1 MTSTTAAGTAIA
13 ISAGTLTSFD
23 AAGFAALTYT
33 DVGGVDKIG
42 PIGATFGKVEFQ
54 PLKGPKDKQKSTP
67 DYGALSLSMAY
78 DELDAGQS
86 LLRAAGDDDTQRLY
100 PVRVTYPTGAIRYF
114 RTRVF
119 GTPESVDGAES
130 VLMTNAV
137 VEICSK
143 PVKVAGSG
151 TPAPTPT
158 PTPSVTLVDLGL
170 SSLAFQRGVAK
181 SVDITN
187 ASAAGVLTGST
198 LPTGF
203 TVASSARKLAY
214 DGSGSGA
221 STLALAI
228 AETNA
233 NAAGS
238 RTTTFSLTMAA
249 AAATPTFGALSLS
262 DANFQRGVAK
272 TVDILGATAGSTI
285 VVNNLPTS
293 FTLNSAARTLSYNGA
308 GSGATSVT
316 LSVDES
322 GSGYTTRNSQLTITL
337 AAASGGLPA
346 FTTQSETTTAVS
358 NFTTPATVGQVR
370 AMDKAIRLFKK
381 EGIWSKIKVFG
392 TVGADAQQTAINWKT
407 GAALATTGPLVV
419 TTPFEAITPGTAA
432 LIRSGVLMSDLDP
445 TNATIG
451 SYSKQTTSMVANIGA
466 KNADG
471 NMFSVSPKVA
481 TDGVGKGG
489 IGSPE
494 TLFTGALT
502 EYDGAGWQAVTRL
515 PADGNNMRAYRFGA
529 PKGVLASA
537 PAAAASLGATELYIG
552 GYNNN
557 GTAVSSG
564 RRIFAWL
571 IAEGLTDKQ
580 MVALGYIVE
589 GLSDSLRYGEYNE
602 IPAGMGATT
611 VSSDAVFYGV
621 TPMSMVGAWEAKRQG
636 LNPIIVGGW
645 RERRP
650 GGMSSGGLGFTDF
663 LTQSALQ
670 GLPRWMLAQLQTMDG
685 QGTNVFQF
693 NPKTFDKLTRS
704 MFDPRFSFGYDIP
717 IYYSDGIAAGGVT
730 KTGTRVTKI
739 VTRDGRTI
747 NCTGYVADGSYEGD
761 LARQTPGV
769 TTVYGREAATGT
781 SAELKNGER
790 GLLQDAGGNG
800 HQFRNKADN
809 SFVKV
814 DPWVVPG
821 DTTSGLLPN
830 VNRIYVAG
838 NPANGAAD
846 NKVQAFN
853 FRSTF
858 TSGDLYRRPFPFSAG
873 NPPTG
878 YNKQFY
884 EALGRFLAISPTSVL
899 ADLMKNDPLPGV
911 GGVSDINA
919 KNGFS
924 TDFFAK
930 NWGYLEG
937 TNAQRE
943 AIWKDI
949 WNKTMGFWYYLQ
961 YENDPR
967 ISTAIRTEALKWGLS
982 MIHYTDPH
990 PNDDYGYIP
999 QLYVREGFR
1008 LVGDLIVTGDD
1019 AQRTDGT
1026 TPTSIK
1032 TVAVASYDVDS
1043 HHVETVA
1050 ENVGGTWGM
1059 WNTGNVQASQGGADG
1074 VQPIPYEAIVPKASE
1089 CTNMFCLFGI
1099 SATHIGISS
1108 YRMEFT
1114 GMLAGQSA
1122 AHAMKVAKAASA
1134 QDVQSVDY
1142 STLRSS
1148 ILNAMTLTGETAQL
1162 LPQVN

>member
-1 MTSTTAAGTAIA
+1 MPLNPLSLSVTAGAAGRPFRAVVQGQTAGSNIEVVADGTPGFSFVNGRVSMDRMPGAYPLATVVLRETKAGETPRESRIDITVSGQAQSTIAADGSIVYTGVGGAPSAQSGSASASGVVYTISRLLGSSSTLSLAAGTNSNLTLSGNA
-13 ISAGTLTSFD
+13 ISAT
-23 AAGFAALTYT
+23 AAI
-33 DVGGVDKIG
+33 GV
-42 PIGATFGKVEFQ
+42 GATQTAVVREVNGPLAVE
-54 PLKGPKDKQKSTP
+54 
-67 DYGALSLSMAY
+67 
-78 DELDAGQS
+78 
-86 LLRAAGDDDTQRLY
+86 Y
-100 PVRVTYPTGAIRYF
+100 PVNITGIAAPTP
-114 RTRVF
+114 
-119 GTPESVDGAES
+119 TPG
-130 VLMTNAV
+130 
-137 VEICSK
+137 
-143 PVKVAGSG
+143 
-151 TPAPTPT
+151 PTPT
-158 PTPSVTLVDLGL
+158 PTPGP
-170 SSLAFQRGVAK
+170 
-181 SVDITN
+181 
-187 ASAAGVLTGST
+187 T
-198 LPTGF
+198 LP
-203 TVASSARKLAY
+203 AY
-214 DGSGSGA
+214 S
-221 STLALAI
+221 LR
-228 AETNA
+228 AET
-233 NAAGS
+233 
-238 RTTTFSLTMAA
+238 L
-249 AAATPTFGALSLS
+249 
-262 DANFQRGVAK
+262 
-272 TVDILGATAGSTI
+272 
-285 VVNNLPTS
+285 
-293 FTLNSAARTLSYNGA
+293 
-308 GSGATSVT
+308 
-316 LSVDES
+316 
-322 GSGYTTRNSQLTITL
+322 
-337 AAASGGLPA
+337 
-346 FTTQSETTTAVS
+346 TAVS
-358 NFTTPATVGQVR
+358 NFSTPATIGQMR
-370 AMDKAIRLFKK
+370 AMDKAIRRLDK

-392 TVGADAQQTAINWKT
+392 TVGADAQQTAVNWKT
-407 GAALATTGPLVV
+407 GAVLNTIGSLSIFS
-419 TTPFEAITPGTAA
+419 PFEAISPGATS

-445 TNATIG
+445 TNCTIG
-451 SYSKQTTSMVANIGA
+451 SYSKQPTTMVANIGA

-471 NMFSVSPKVA
+471 NMFSVSPRVA
-481 TDGVGKGG
+481 TDAVGKGAL
-489 IGSPE
+489 GSAE
-494 TLFTGALT
+494 TLFGGATT

-515 PADGNNMRAYRFGA
+515 PADGNNMRAYRYGV

-537 PAAAASLGATELYIG
+537 PAAQSSLGTNELYIG

-571 IAEGLTDKQ
+571 IAEGLTDQQ
-580 MVALGYIVE
+580 MKALGYIVE
-589 GLSDSLRYGEYNE
+589 GLSDSLKYGEYNE

-611 VSSDAVFYGV
+611 VTSDAVFYGV

-636 LNPIIVGGW
+636 LNPVIVGGW

-670 GLPRWMLAQLQTMDG
+670 GLPRWMLAQLQTMDN
-685 QGTNVFQF
+685 QASNVFPF

-717 IYYSDGIAAGGVT
+717 IYYSDGIPAGGVT
-730 KTGTRVTKI
+730 KTGTRITKI

-769 TTVYGREAATGT
+769 TTTYGREAASGT

-814 DPWVVPG
+814 DPWIVPG

-830 VNRIYVAG
+830 VNRVYVEG
-838 NPANGAAD
+838 SPANGSAD
-846 NKVQAFN
+846 TKIQAFN

-858 TSGDLYRRPFPFSAG
+858 TNSDLYRRPFPFSAG

-884 EALGRFLAISPTSVL
+884 EALGRFLAISTTSVL
-899 ADLMKNDPLPGV
+899 ADLLKNDPLPGV

-924 TDFFAK
+924 TDFFAR
-930 NWGYLEG
+930 NWGYLEA

-943 AIWKDI
+943 TIWKDI

-967 ISTAIRTEALKWGLS
+967 ISSAIRTEALKFGLS

-990 PNDDYGYIP
+990 PNDDYGIIP
-999 QLYVREGFR
+999 QLYVREGYR
-1008 LVGDLIVTGDD
+1008 LVGSLVLTGDD

-1026 TPTSIK
+1026 TPTSTK
-1032 TVAVASYDVDS
+1032 TIAVASYDVDS

-1074 VQPIPYEAIVPKASE
+1074 IQPIPYEAIVPKASE
-1089 CTNMFCLFGI
+1089 CTNLFCTFGI

-1122 AHAMKVAKAASA
+1122 AHAMKVAKAAGN
-1134 QDVQSVDY
+1134 QDVQNVDY
-1142 STLRSS
+1142 PTLRAS
-1148 ILNAMTLTGETAQL
+1148 ILNSMTLSGETAQL